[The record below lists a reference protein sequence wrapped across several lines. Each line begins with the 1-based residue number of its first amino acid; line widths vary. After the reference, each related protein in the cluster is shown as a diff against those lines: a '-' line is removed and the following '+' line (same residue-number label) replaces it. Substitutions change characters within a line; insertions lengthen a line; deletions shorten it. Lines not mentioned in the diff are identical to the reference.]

1 MKTLKFASDLVESI
15 KSGSKKSTWH
25 LFDDKQLGV
34 NDLVEFINSDLG
46 QAFGF
51 AKINEVIMKRIC
63 DINDDDKSIHE
74 GPEESE
80 EILNLFRKYY
90 GSNVTPDDIVKIIKF
105 DYLGDKL
112 PDKEV
117 NNTTKITEVKI
128 YTDGGS
134 RGNPGPSAA
143 GFIITDLQGKT
154 IDKGGGYLGITTNN
168 QAEYQAVKMALQQA
182 AKMQLKQVHILMD
195 SLLVANQMNGI
206 YKIRNRDLWPIHQ
219 AITELISGF
228 EKVSFTHIPRELNRL
243 ADEQVNIIL
252 DNQDKTGIVSE
263 LV

>member
-1 MKTLKFASDLVESI
+1 MKTLKFASDLVNPI
-15 KSGSKKSTWH
+15 KSGLKKSTWR

-34 NDLVEFINSDLG
+34 DDMVEFVISDTG
-46 QAFGF
+46 QTFGF
-51 AKINEVIMKRIC
+51 AKINEVIMKKIC
-63 DINDDDKSIHE
+63 NLNDDDKSIHG
-74 GPEESE
+74 GPDNPQ
-80 EILNLFRKYY
+80 EITNLFRKYY
-90 GSNVTPDDIVKIIKF
+90 GSNITPDNIVKIIKF
-105 DYLGDKL
+105 DYLGDKP

-117 NNTTKITEVKI
+117 NNTTNITEVKI

-143 GFIITDLQGKT
+143 GYIITDLQGET

-168 QAEYQAVKMALQQA
+168 QAEYQAVKMALEKA
-182 AKMQLKQVHILMD
+182 VKMKYKKVHILMD

-219 AITELISGF
+219 AITELINGF

-252 DNQDKTGIVSE
+252 DNQDKTGLVSE